1 MSEKEYLRLKHLN
14 EIMANRIEY
23 LEAENKKLLECSRQT
38 YSSEDVK
45 SMIKDLMDAKAK
57 NISLSEELKQIKKK
71 YKDMFFA
78 TEKLKERLKS
88 QTDEFQMILDLASK
102 NPTIKM

>member
-1 MSEKEYLRLKHLN
+1 MTEKEYLRLKHLN

-23 LEAENKKLLECSRQT
+23 LEAENKKLRECSRQT

-45 SMIKDLMDAKAK
+45 STIKDLMDAKAK
-57 NISLSEELKQIKKK
+57 NISLSEDLKQIKKK

>member
-1 MSEKEYLRLKHLN
+1 
-14 EIMANRIEY
+14 
-23 LEAENKKLLECSRQT
+23 
-38 YSSEDVK
+38 
-45 SMIKDLMDAKAK
+45 
-57 NISLSEELKQIKKK
+57 
-71 YKDMFFA
+71 MFFA

>member
-23 LEAENKKLLECSRQT
+23 LEAENKKLRECSRQT

-57 NISLSEELKQIKKK
+57 NISLSEDLKQIKKK

-88 QTDEFQMILDLASK
+88 QTDEFQMVIDLASK